1 MAGITLE
8 QAQAMLDLYVQAEM
22 DILLNGQAT
31 GILGR
36 EYRSA
41 DLETVRQ
48 ARAEWETKV
57 RALSQNTGGA
67 GIRVRGLTPG

>member
-1 MAGITLE
+1 MAGITLA

-48 ARAEWETKV
+48 ARQEWETKV
-57 RALSQNTGGA
+57 KQLSANSGGSA
-67 GIRVRGLTPG
+67 FRIRGLTPG